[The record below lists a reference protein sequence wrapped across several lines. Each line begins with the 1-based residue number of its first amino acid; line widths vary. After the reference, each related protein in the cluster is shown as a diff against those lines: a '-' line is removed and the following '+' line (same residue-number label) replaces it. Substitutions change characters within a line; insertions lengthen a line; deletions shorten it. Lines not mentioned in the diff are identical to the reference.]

1 MQPTLDVSPPSNH
14 TNFLGHG
21 LKQFYYVS
29 IHTIIQMF
37 VFWKAIEAWYFATLW
52 VGGHAP
58 CISWSKMRSYQAY
71 NSDTNQVRVSEAQCN
86 LHLFANKRRN
96 HGDHP
101 KCNSSLFLLCMLAS
115 SCCCFSSS
123 HNCWDLISICTTST
137 RAAVVQHCKD
147 SIALPIW
154 FVGCA
159 QKSANKGKKTGCNA
173 GKDFPSCSFIWVM
186 RSSLF
191 YKINPLGQFFVL
203 LESSCSST
211 KDHDQRRASIPSL
224 WKERDVHKKD
234 KNWSYNSIV
243 N

>member
-1 MQPTLDVSPPSNH
+1 MQNNSWCFSPFKSDQF
-14 TNFLGHG
+14 FLGMVWG
-21 LKQFYYVS
+21 NSIMCQFTPS
-29 IHTIIQMF
+29 F
-37 VFWKAIEAWYFATLW
+37 RCLWKAIEAWYFATLW

-71 NSDTNQVRVSEAQCN
+71 TSDTDQVRVSEAQCN

-123 HNCWDLISICTTST
+123 HNCWDLISICTTSSQ
-137 RAAVVQHCKD
+137 AAVVQHCKD

-159 QKSANKGKKTGCNA
+159 QKSANKGKKNRVQC
-173 GKDFPSCSFIWVM
+173 W
-186 RSSLF
+186 
-191 YKINPLGQFFVL
+191 
-203 LESSCSST
+203 
-211 KDHDQRRASIPSL
+211 
-224 WKERDVHKKD
+224 
-234 KNWSYNSIV
+234 
-243 N
+243 